1 MRMVHFGVVVSSQP
15 VAAYWQYSV
24 AVRLSAAVAVRAC
37 RGNTRSALAWQDS
50 LGGNS
55 RTVMLCC
62 LSPTQADA
70 DETLVALNYAN
81 RARNIRNKPV
91 VNRSMNARTSRNV
104 AKRIACAAD

>member
-1 MRMVHFGVVVSSQP
+1 
-15 VAAYWQYSV
+15 
-24 AVRLSAAVAVRAC
+24 
-37 RGNTRSALAWQDS
+37 
-50 LGGNS
+50 
-55 RTVMLCC
+55 MLCC

-104 AKRIACAAD
+104 AKRIACAES